1 MLEYIGIIK
10 ETLAD
15 VLIRRWKRY
24 FSITTYIPGDN
35 CFTPVT
41 LLSTAGDEIPFEV
54 NIVEAVVKYMYGQT
68 DRQTD
73 KHVCLSHF
81 IISEELL
88 IQLCLNSSMLI
99 RILYYSVQHVIYTAR
114 VKDLCYWHTCF
125 KEYFCWFI
133 NCVNN
138 YLNCRTMLNTGWS
151 KWWLLAQLHRSILCW

>member
-1 MLEYIGIIK
+1 MVEYIGIIK

-54 NIVEAVVKYMYGQT
+54 NIVEAVVTYMYGQT
-68 DRQTD
+68 DKQ
-73 KHVCLSHF
+73 VCLSHF
-81 IISEELL
+81 IISKDLL

-99 RILYYSVQHVIYTAR
+99 RILYYSVQHIIYTAR

-125 KEYFCWFI
+125 KEHFCWFI

-138 YLNCRTMLNTGWS
+138 YLKLQNYAQH
-151 KWWLLAQLHRSILCW
+151 WLEQVVVSSPAS